1 MPRTTTNRYGF
12 GVGLGNANRACNR
25 TIVRLGYG
33 TTDVRCD
40 FSLNVFRNTTTNVV
54 GYSLGASLT
63 NGTSD
68 GVIDRLV
75 SNFANRTANRVGVV
89 AIVCFTN
96 NAVDLYFPLLVN
108 NGNFV
113 AISGNL
119 FWLHYYPTSCLHN
132 GVAAAAICS
141 ATTNSGSVTGSRCR
155 TTALIR
161 GAATTALGPASA
173 C

>member
-1 MPRTTTNRYGF
+1 MPRSTSNRYSS
-12 GVGLGNANRACNR
+12 GVSLRNANSTCNR

-33 TTDVRCD
+33 ATNISCD
-40 FSLNVFRNTTTNVV
+40 FSLNIFRNTTTYVV
-54 GYSLGASLT
+54 GYSLGASFT
-63 NGTSD
+63 NRTSD
-68 GVIDRLV
+68 GVLNRLV
-75 SNFANRTANRVGVV
+75 ADFANRTANRVGVV

-113 AISGNL
+113 SISGNL
-119 FWLHYYPTSCLHN
+119 LRLHYYPTSCLHY
-132 GVAAAAICS
+132 GVAAVSSAI
-141 ATTNSGSVTGSRCR
+141 TNSGTVTGSRCR